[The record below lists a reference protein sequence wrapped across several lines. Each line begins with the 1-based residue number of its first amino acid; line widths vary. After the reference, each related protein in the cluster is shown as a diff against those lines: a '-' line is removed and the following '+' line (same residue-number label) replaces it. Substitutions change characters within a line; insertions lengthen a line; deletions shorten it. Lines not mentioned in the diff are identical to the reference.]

1 MNPLTKTS
9 LLSLIASTALATG
22 ASAATIQV
30 DFGLDTQQTETLGW
44 NNMTSDSG
52 GQPADLTNL
61 VDDAGDPTGIDLTYL
76 KTGDGSGNNPNGA
89 GGVAGSGA
97 NYNGPYPDALDSFPT
112 SALQDGL
119 FFAQSGATITLT
131 LSNLDT
137 DLTYDFILYGARGNN
152 GLVDTTYQVTGAN
165 DSGVINIGPVNT
177 NDDDFAD
184 ITGIA
189 PDVNGEITI
198 TATSINGSSGN
209 GGALNLLVV
218 TAVPEPGSLAL
229 LSLGG
234 VLIARRR
241 R

>member
-1 MNPLTKTS
+1 MNHLTKTS
-9 LLSLIASTALATG
+9 LLSVIASTALAAG
-22 ASAATIQV
+22 ASATTIQV
-30 DFGLDTQQTETLGW
+30 DFGVNTQTTDTLGW
-44 NNMTSDSG
+44 NNMTAATG
-52 GQPADLTNL
+52 ALPADLTDL
-61 VDDAGDPTGIDLTYL
+61 VDDAGVSTGIDLTYSQVG
-76 KTGDGSGNNPNGA
+76 TAGTAGPGA
-89 GGVAGSGA
+89 SYA
-97 NYNGPYPDALDSFPT
+97 GPYPDALSSFPA
-112 SALQDGL
+112 SALQDGV
-119 FFAQSGATITLT
+119 FFAQGGGTITLT

-152 GLVDTTYQVTGAN
+152 GFVDTTYQVTGAN
-165 DSGVINIGPVNT
+165 DSGVINVGPVNT

-229 LSLGG
+229 LAVGG